1 MDRTT
6 KEYIDILNNC
16 KNKENIGNSCWE
28 HCAYRENGCCEL
40 YKNEIITTL
49 LREIVGENV
58 TYSENFIWDL
68 KDSIEN
74 RENNSSLNCC
84 MIGDRGTI
92 YLTEKMREKAH
103 IKSGDFLS
111 IEIKDNGEIAIKK
124 IDN

>member
-1 MDRTT
+1 MD
-6 KEYIDILNNC
+6 KKVKNNIDILNSC
-16 KNKENIGNSCWE
+16 KNRNNLGNSCLE

-49 LREIVGENV
+49 LREIIGENI

-68 KDSIEN
+68 KDFIEN
-74 RENNSSLNCC
+74 REKNSSLNRC

-111 IEIKDNGEIAIKK
+111 IEAKDSGEIVIKK
-124 IDN
+124 IND